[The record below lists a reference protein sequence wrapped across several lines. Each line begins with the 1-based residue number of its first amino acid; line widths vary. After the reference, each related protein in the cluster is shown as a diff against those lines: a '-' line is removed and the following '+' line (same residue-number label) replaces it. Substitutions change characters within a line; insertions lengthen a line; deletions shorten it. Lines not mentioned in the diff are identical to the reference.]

1 MANALEIEE
10 QIFSVFS
17 ELASTLGYSPINGK
31 IIGALLVEGR
41 MLSLQELA
49 RKTRYSSG
57 MISLSLDLLEVLGV
71 IKKVKKHGDRKLY
84 VRLDGDLLE
93 ILKKAVILK
102 VKKGI
107 DDSLRDLER
116 ERKDVRK
123 LSEKERKSVSK
134 TLETF
139 EKEIKRLEHYI
150 GLLSEIRL
158 P

>member
-41 MLSLQELA
+41 MLSLQGLA